1 MPPFFST
8 RVSLKSEDSPAHF
21 KQPALYLKQLRER
34 GDCRLCDVGLLTDLG
49 NEYVHSAV
57 AAAHCRNIA
66 RFMQTRNPP
75 FRFDVRG
82 FKPDLVMSVVHWM
95 YSGDINVLMK
105 DMVEMMSITNNLG
118 ASVLHHLF
126 ENALRTMVKESNSR
140 IDVLNIA
147 THPRTGVSSE
157 TITFIVRSMCD
168 EHETISRQEITRLQ
182 PWAIRALVAASVKT
196 SKKVALINSAL
207 QWLRQPENI
216 RYVDI
221 IVSNIAI
228 DDMNIREVE
237 AFQRTLR
244 TLLLN
249 PTTRELVSVVIDN
262 AGIITINMDKSRSD
276 RQVNVRR
283 ATADGVDL
291 TESAN
296 VADDRSPFKSLTQQ
310 EEPVNNSFVRSPND
324 LPSYEIS
331 SPSRRIRFDEPPSE
345 KGRVNI
351 RDRESS
357 TKTGN
362 SPEATEKFPTNRA
375 RRLHYT
381 KSEIDELH
389 NYPAVTFTRRDLE
402 GKEGLTRTAQSPQTT
417 ERFLSNRDRRRLY
430 TRSEIEELH
439 NYPANTFNKCASV
452 RCPHCLF
459 EIDLTNT
466 GRSEQN
472 LQEEQ
477 HRQRCGAPAGRDS
490 DGTQTPP
497 GPAAK
502 DDRQSGFIP
511 SHYVESSFRS

>member
-105 DMVEMMSITNNLG
+105 DMAEMMSITNNLG

-126 ENALRTMVKESNSR
+126 ENALRTMVKESNCR

-207 QWLRQPENI
+207 QWLRQPDNI

-276 RQVNVRR
+276 RQVNVR
-283 ATADGVDL
+283 
-291 TESAN
+291 
-296 VADDRSPFKSLTQQ
+296 
-310 EEPVNNSFVRSPND
+310 
-324 LPSYEIS
+324 S
-331 SPSRRIRFDEPPSE
+331 SECDQ
-345 KGRVNI
+345 V
-351 RDRESS
+351 
-357 TKTGN
+357 
-362 SPEATEKFPTNRA
+362 SPERFYNLRFPTNRA

-389 NYPAVTFTRRDLE
+389 NYPAVTFTRRDFE
-402 GKEGLTRTAQSPQTT
+402 GKEGSTRTAQSPQTT
-417 ERFLSNRDRRRLY
+417 ERFLSNRGRRRLY

-439 NYPANTFNKCASV
+439 NYPANTFNKW
-452 RCPHCLF
+452 
-459 EIDLTNT
+459 
-466 GRSEQN
+466 
-472 LQEEQ
+472 
-477 HRQRCGAPAGRDS
+477 
-490 DGTQTPP
+490 
-497 GPAAK
+497 
-502 DDRQSGFIP
+502 
-511 SHYVESSFRS
+511 YVVG